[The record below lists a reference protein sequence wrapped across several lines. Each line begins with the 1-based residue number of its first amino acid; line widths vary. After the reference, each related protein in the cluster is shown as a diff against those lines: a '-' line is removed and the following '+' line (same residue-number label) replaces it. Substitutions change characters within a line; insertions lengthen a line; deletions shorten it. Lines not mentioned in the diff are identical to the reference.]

1 MKMFFFKLG
10 KALSIFASFSNTLAA
25 TRRVTYSGYLS
36 KKFRSFGNNTI
47 IDFDQVL
54 IRGEKYID
62 IGADCYIARG
72 CQITATDSHSGEK
85 WTPEIKIGNYCN
97 IGSFSHITAVTG
109 IYIGDNVLTGKSI
122 LITDNAHGAS
132 ERRLLDIPPRLRPLS
147 SKGPV
152 RIEDNVWI
160 GDKASIMPG
169 VTIGKGSIVAAN
181 SVVTHDVPPY
191 CMVGGI
197 PAKILKRL

>member
-25 TRRVTYSGYLS
+25 TRRVMYSGYLS
-36 KKFRSFGNNTI
+36 KKFRGFGKNTI

-62 IGADCYIARG
+62 LGADCYIARG
-72 CQITATDSHSGEK
+72 CQITATDSHGGEK

-132 ERRLLDIPPRLRPLS
+132 ERSLLDIPPRLRPLS